1 MLMYLEHLQNWLIY
15 GLGLWIYLILALFW
29 LSETGQIWGFRAYP
43 GECIGGNGL
52 KFCMLMYLAHFQ
64 NWLIYG
70 LGLWIYLILALFWL
84 SEMGQIWGF
93 RAYPGECIGGNGLK
107 FCMLMYLDHL
117 QNWLVLGH
125 GLLSFVI
132 LALFWL
138 SETGQIWGFRAFP
151 EECMKGMA
159 WNMVCCCILTTF
171 RTV

>member
-1 MLMYLEHLQNWLIY
+1 MYIDHLQNWLFY
-15 GLGLWIYLILALFW
+15 GLGLWIFLILILFW
-29 LSETGQIWGFRAYP
+29 LSETGQIWGFQAYQCSKLLPVHQPEADNFGGGP
-43 GECIGGNGL
+43 GTFL
-52 KFCMLMYLAHFQ
+52 KLFFNFMFMIWDSRQ
-64 NWLIYG
+64 QDWQ
-70 LGLWIYLILALFWL
+70 LFW
-84 SEMGQIWGF
+84 SSFEHWGISW
-93 RAYPGECIGGNGLK
+93 RMHGGNGLK

-151 EECMKGMA
+151 GECMDGMA

-171 RTV
+171 RTD